1 MATRIYAAT
10 DLKTRRTELLGVALK
25 GRALVRAVDG
35 TALVLTRLAEVE
47 AQECVATWA
56 LRLHAMHDAADG
68 GADGGASLPP
78 ELGWLRSLDEEDR
91 ARCLDELWRALVQV
105 RADEDR
111 AVFDEALR
119 AWRVTAEALADPER
133 REVLLGSVEVEDF
146 AVADRPG

>member
-1 MATRIYAAT
+1 MHRSGQGYVSCGDRSSAGGRLVAHAGEARAAARE
-10 DLKTRRTELLGVALK
+10 D
-25 GRALVRAVDG
+25 
-35 TALVLTRLAEVE
+35 
-47 AQECVATWA
+47 
-56 LRLHAMHDAADG
+56 
-68 GADGGASLPP
+68 P
-78 ELGWLRSLDEEDR
+78 EDR

-119 AWRVTAEALADPER
+119 AWRLTAEALADPER